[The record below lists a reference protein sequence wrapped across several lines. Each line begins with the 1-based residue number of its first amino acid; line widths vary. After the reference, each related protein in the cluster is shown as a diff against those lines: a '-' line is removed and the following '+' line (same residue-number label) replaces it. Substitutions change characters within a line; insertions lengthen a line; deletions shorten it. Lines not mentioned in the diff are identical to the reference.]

1 MKPRRLIISLPLV
14 CCIFVFMARAQTT
27 PPTVILTAPAGIQ
40 RGTTTTLVIEGTDL
54 TGASAIVFSE
64 PGLSGRVLSVTAIP
78 KEKWA
83 PDSKPSTGV
92 KTYFEEPARM
102 EATVEVSAEKWTAM
116 GTHLFRFITPHGSST
131 PGRMDVAAFPEIG
144 EREPN
149 NSRQQ
154 AQSIVLP
161 VTINGTILK
170 PGDFDEFAFEAKKN
184 QEIVFLVNAAGIG
197 STLDPVIEVFDSE
210 GRILITN
217 LEEKGKTAIGCRI
230 PEDGNYQVRI
240 NDYLKSGSLRHVYR
254 LTVGQFPFLKG
265 LYPLG
270 LKAGT
275 TDAIHVSG
283 YNLGKTRAVSP
294 EPFGLGPGRIMDI
307 VTLGATTSQGDSVNV
322 LPLAIGRYDE
332 LEESGRNNTLESAQ
346 ELEVPITV
354 NGRIT
359 RNSAGVALPDY
370 YRFSAKKGQG
380 IVLET
385 AANRLGSPLDSVI
398 EVLDARGNL
407 VPRVTARAVWKSQIT
422 LFDRDSKSPGLR
434 IAGAQTLKLDDYV
447 VGGSEL
453 MRVVKLVDGPDED
466 VTFRSFG
473 GQRVSEEETTP
484 EAHALDEWVYKVELH
499 PPGSQFPP
507 NGMPMIQFYY
517 RNDDGGPGYGKDSH
531 LTFTA
536 PADGVYLAR
545 IADVRSKGGDDF
557 SYRLTL
563 RSLNP
568 DFLLTA
574 IPKNP
579 NLPKGAAV
587 PVEVTALR
595 TEGFTGPIAVEFD
608 GLPQGMSGTIGT
620 VPVGEN
626 SVTLLLKA
634 EPGVNLPEGWSRYR
648 IKGKAHV
655 GEEWV
660 TRVADGGDLL
670 KLVSFMPGPD
680 IKVFVRNERIRLSPG
695 GTAKVTVAV
704 ERFNGFKGRVKF
716 NIQNLPYGVRVTDVG
731 LNGIMIPE
739 QDTQLTFTLECG
751 HNVKPTERN
760 IFAVG
765 LVEALITTEHPSA
778 AVPFEVVGVEKAS
791 R

>member
-1 MKPRRLIISLPLV
+1 MKPRRFLISLPMV
-14 CCIFVFMARAQTT
+14 FSIVVFVAWAQTT
-27 PPTVILTAPAGIQ
+27 PPTVIFTTPPGMQ
-40 RGTTTTLVIEGTDL
+40 RGSTTTLVIEGTDL
-54 TGASAIVFSE
+54 TGASAIAFSE
-64 PGLSGRVLSVTAIP
+64 PGLSGRILSVNPIP
-78 KEKWA
+78 KEQWA
-83 PDSKPSTGV
+83 PDTKPSTGV

-102 EATVEVSAEKWTAM
+102 QATVEVSAEKWTAI
-116 GTHLFRFITPHGSST
+116 GTHSFRFITPHGSSS
-131 PGRMDVAAFPEIG
+131 PGKIDVAAFPEIK
-144 EREPN
+144 EREAN
-149 NSRQQ
+149 NSPQEPQ
-154 AQSIVLP
+154 PIVLP

-170 PGDFDEFAFEAKKN
+170 AGDFDEFKFEAKKD

-197 STLDPVIEVFDSE
+197 SALDPVIEVFDSR
-210 GRILITN
+210 GRVLVTN
-217 LEEKGKTAIGCRI
+217 LEEKGKTAMGCRI
-230 PEDGNYQVRI
+230 PEDGDYRVRV
-240 NDYLKSGSLRHVYR
+240 NDYLKSGGLRHVYR
-254 LTVGQFPFLKG
+254 LTVGEFPFLKDR
-265 LYPLG
+265 YPLG

-275 TDAIHVSG
+275 AEAIHVSG
-283 YNLGKTRAVSP
+283 YNLGETRAVTP
-294 EPFGLGPGRIMDI
+294 EPFGLAPGKIMDI
-307 VTLGATTSQGDSVNV
+307 VALGASTSQGDSVNV
-322 LPLAIGRYDE
+322 LPLAIGPYDE
-332 LEESGRNNTLESAQ
+332 VEETGRNSTPESAQ
-346 ELEVPITV
+346 ELKVPITV

-359 RNSAGVALPDY
+359 RDSSGAALPDY
-370 YRFSAKKGQG
+370 YRFSARKGQK
-380 IVLET
+380 IILET
-385 AANRLGSPLDSVI
+385 ATNRLGSPLDSVI
-398 EVLDARGNL
+398 EVLDAKGNL

-434 IAGAQTLKLDDYV
+434 IAGAQTLRLDDYV

-499 PPGSQFPP
+499 PPGSRFPP
-507 NGMPMIQFYY
+507 NGMPIIQFYY
-517 RNDDGGPGYGKDSH
+517 RNDDGGPGFGKDSH

-536 PADGVYLAR
+536 PSDGVYLAR
-545 IADVRSKGGDDF
+545 IADIRSKGGDDF

-563 RSLNP
+563 RNLNP

-574 IPKNP
+574 TPKNL

-595 TEGFTGPIAVEFD
+595 TEGFTGPIDVQFE
-608 GLPQGMSGTIGT
+608 GLPEGMSGTIGT
-620 VPVGEN
+620 VPAGEK

-634 EPGVNLPEGWSRYR
+634 ESDVNLPEGWSRYR
-648 IKGKAHV
+648 IKGKAQI
-655 GEEWV
+655 GEALV

-680 IKVFVRNERIRLSPG
+680 IKVSVRNERIRLTPG

-739 QDTQLTFTLECG
+739 KNTELTFTLECG
-751 HNVKPTERN
+751 HDVKPTERN
-760 IFAVG
+760 IYAVG
-765 LVEALITTEHPSA
+765 LVEALVTTEHPSA

-791 R
+791 K